1 MTGILKLDELNKAL
15 IVIIKIIQSQHF
27 NSEIK
32 LLLSR
37 KSIFSTSKL
46 ASLNPFLDTNHI
58 IRVGGRIARAMLSY

>member
-46 ASLNPFLDTNHI
+46 SSLNPFLDTNHI